1 MVADN
6 PLVPHVGACRR
17 DSEGMRSSAARS
29 TVPQSSRS
37 SGRCRPGGRH
47 LSNAVQ
53 RINLLSGYRL
63 GLKMFVV
70 LGVTLA
76 VGWQATTCWCAQ
88 DAVTPARS
96 AADQAFAADLQEIA
110 AWCRE
115 QNRPDLAAKTLE
127 LNPIRDPQRIMIFLP
142 TAPTLPRTAEPASLE
157 AEWQERL
164 AASRQNYAQALL
176 AHARN
181 LAEQGE
187 GGEAYRLLHEC
198 LHWDPELE
206 SVRRALGHKPTENG
220 WQPYSERVKVRP
232 AQKVHPV
239 TKWPAGDYRLIVT
252 DDFEIATRADEA
264 TSLHLAEQLQRWH
277 WVWRQIFF
285 DIWGQPRQVARWLD
299 GKGQP
304 PRPSRKFQVVFF
316 EDQTA
321 YVERLAPLIPG
332 IEISTG
338 YYSDDYRAAFFY
350 ASQDKSIEATWR
362 HELTHQLFKETI
374 NSIPSPFRQNFLW
387 LGEGIALYM
396 ESLLDFD
403 SWVTLGGFDA
413 AKLQY
418 ARARKLR
425 EAFHIPVADLNA
437 MSAETLQRHPEVR
450 RIYSEMTGLAHF
462 LMHADG
468 GKYRQPL
475 VNALDLIYRG
485 RLKPDRLST
494 VLGLPLTEI
503 DRKYADFLEVE
514 PNAIHRYLLSP
525 ESVSQ
530 LCLPRV
536 PLDDD
541 AFQVIGRCHGLIWLD
556 VSGSAWN
563 AKRAQWLAGCQ
574 HLDQLFLR
582 EAAVERGGLEALQ
595 IFPAL
600 VSLDLTSARADAET
614 WRELEQLTG
623 LVELSIAHTAAED
636 SLVPHLLRLNR
647 LRSLNLTGTR
657 ITAAGI
663 NQLRDSLPDLT
674 IIQGE
679 K

>member
-1 MVADN
+1 MFADT
-6 PLVPHVGACRR
+6 PLAPNG
-17 DSEGMRSSAARS
+17 G
-29 TVPQSSRS
+29 SSRS
-37 SGRCRPGGRH
+37 DSEDLRSSTARTRSRQTPRPRDCGFRGVSR
-47 LSNAVQ
+47 Q
-53 RINLLSGYRL
+53 RNDLQRTGLPSRFRL
-63 GLKMFVV
+63 GLMALANMAVS
-70 LGVTLA
+70 LGLS
-76 VGWQATTCWCAQ
+76 WQATNSWCTQ
-88 DAVTPARS
+88 VVVTPNRT
-96 AADQAFAADLQEIA
+96 AADRAFAADLQEIA

-115 QNRPDLAAKTLE
+115 HDRPDLAAKTLQ
-127 LNPIRDPQRIMIFLP
+127 LDPIRDPQRTMIFLP
-142 TAPTLPRTAEPASLE
+142 TESTLPRTAEQSTPE
-157 AEWQERL
+157 AEWQTRL
-164 AASRQNYAQALL
+164 TACRRNYAQALL

-206 SVRRALGHKPTENG
+206 SVRRALGHKHTDNG
-220 WQPYSERVKVRP
+220 WQPYSERVKVRQ

-239 TKWPAGDYRLIVT
+239 TKWPAGDYRLIVS

-285 DIWGQPRQVARWLD
+285 DIWGQPKQVARWLD

-316 EDQTA
+316 EDQAA

-350 ASQDKSIEATWR
+350 ASPDKSIEATWR

-374 NSIPSPFRQNFLW
+374 NSVPSPFRQNFLW

-403 SWVTLGGFDA
+403 GWVTLGGFDA

-425 EAFHIPVADLNA
+425 ENFHIPVADLNA

-462 LMHADG
+462 LMHADD

-485 RLKPDRLST
+485 RLKPDRLAA
-494 VLGLPLTEI
+494 VLGLPPAEI
-503 DRKYADFLEVE
+503 DRKYTEFLAVE
-514 PNAIHRYLLSP
+514 PDVIHRYLLSP

-530 LCLPRV
+530 LCLPGV
-536 PLDDD
+536 PLDDE
-541 AFQVIGRCHGLIWLD
+541 AFQVVGRCHGLIWLD

-563 AKRAQWLAGCQ
+563 AKRAQSLAGCQ

-582 EAAVERGGLEALQ
+582 GAAIERGGLKALQ

-600 VSLDLTSARADAET
+600 VSLDLSNAQADPET

-623 LVELSIAHTAAED
+623 LVELSIAHTAVED
-636 SLVPHLLRLNR
+636 SLLPHLLRLHR
-647 LRSLNLTGTR
+647 LRSVNLTGTR
-657 ITAAGI
+657 ITAGGI
-663 NQLRDSLPDLT
+663 KRLQDSVPNLT
-674 IIQGE
+674 IIQTE